1 MDIHT
6 DLMYIKNNMIYF
18 KDISE
23 LEKIRSEKQEKAKDF
38 N

>member
-1 MDIHT
+1 VDIHT